1 VEYFYLLSALV
12 IEKVKE
18 SYAHKEA
25 GDAIHGETELLNK
38 FQNREGLVEF
48 DQD

>member
-1 VEYFYLLSALV
+1 MEYLYLLSALV

-18 SYAHKEA
+18 SYAHKEI
-25 GDAIHGETELLNK
+25 GDAIHGETELLDK
-38 FQNREGLVEF
+38 FQNREGLIEF